1 MIVGGG
7 EGGVVEQQSVQPL
20 LIEFT
25 GQGGVHDAFR
35 RVPGGALGVE

>member
-7 EGGVVEQQSVQPL
+7 DGGVVEQQSVQPL

-25 GQGGVHDAFR
+25 GQGSVHDAFR